1 MPDVDTARKRKRW
14 TKGVSLVP
22 TCRKPLPGLKRDH
35 RLTSGFAVGSFS
47 RGFESEI
54 VQHCQ
59 TLMQVC
65 DERPDTSNTER
76 KSGVIQCHKLILYPS
91 MFLSFLVAA
100 HVRSVTIETGI
111 GAFGLILWGDIFGTF
126 QKYQP

>member
-1 MPDVDTARKRKRW
+1 MLTQRASG
-14 TKGVSLVP
+14 KGGQKVYLWCPPVGSP
-22 TCRKPLPGLKRDH
+22 CPAAKRDH
-35 RLTSGFAVGSFS
+35 GLAGGFAVGGFS

-111 GAFGLILWGDIFGTF
+111 GAFGLILWGDIFETF